1 MKIDESVMLDILK
14 EEYDSRISYYL
25 SEIDLKDKNDN
36 DLIANAEGLKVKDKA
51 GFVYTIYKVFKDS
64 IGNVIIRLLAPDEP
78 RIDVSQQKSLRPIYE
93 DETDMSGKESKEDSK
108 KISST
113 SPEVKD
119 GIIPRNKDV
128 AFKRSFDTDTEET
141 PVWKAKS
148 PTSNQTDVSDDRV
161 YYDLTP
167 EEAESLLTLWKI

>member
-51 GFVYTIYKVFKDS
+51 GFVYTISKVFKDES
-64 IGNVIIRLLAPDEP
+64 GKDIIRLLALDES
-78 RIDVSQQKSLRPIYE
+78 RIDVSQQKSLNPIYE
-93 DETDMSGKESKEDSK
+93 DEKDMSGKDYNEDSK

-113 SPEVKD
+113 SPEVRD

-128 AFKRSFDTDTEET
+128 AFKRSFDTDSEET
-141 PVWKAKS
+141 PVWKAIS
-148 PTSNQTDVSDDRV
+148 PTANQTDGDDRV

-167 EEAESLLTLWKI
+167 EDAESLLTL

>member
-51 GFVYTIYKVFKDS
+51 GFVYTISKVFKDES
-64 IGNVIIRLLAPDEP
+64 GKDIIRLLAPDEP
-78 RIDVSQQKSLRPIYE
+78 RIDVSQQKSLSPIYE
-93 DETDMSGKESKEDSK
+93 DEKEMSDKEAKEDSK
-108 KISST
+108 KTSST
-113 SPEVKD
+113 SPEVRD

-128 AFKRSFDTDTEET
+128 AFKRSFDTDSEET

-148 PTSNQTDVSDDRV
+148 PTSNQTDDSDDRV

-167 EEAESLLTLWKI
+167 EEAESLLTL